1 MIRPTGSAA
10 RRGPVAAAVVAV
22 VLAAAGTTALA
33 AGLTGPS
40 GPPAP
45 TRTTAVAAPSAA
57 PSAVPSVRPVPLAAV
72 TPPPA
77 SPGSAAAAAQD
88 LDAKTLP
95 RRRPVR
101 IDIPSIDV
109 TSPPIV
115 ELGTAA
121 DGTLEVPVDFGV
133 AGWFRDGP
141 APGQFGPA
149 VIAGHVDSK
158 DGPGI
163 FYRLGA
169 LRRGALVTVTRD
181 DGTKA
186 QFVVDKVERY
196 AKDRFPTSAV
206 YGDTTHRA
214 ELRLITCGGDF
225 DTASGHYVDNVV
237 AYAHLL

>member
-22 VLAAAGTTALA
+22 VLAGAGTTALA

-40 GPPAP
+40 GPPSP
-45 TRTTAVAAPSAA
+45 SRTTAAAAPSATPV
-57 PSAVPSVRPVPLAAV
+57 PSAAA

-77 SPGSAAAAAQD
+77 VPGKAPAAAAAAQD

-101 IDIPSIDV
+101 LDIPSIGV
-109 TSPPIV
+109 ASPPLI
-115 ELGTAA
+115 ELGTEA
-121 DGTLEVPVDFGV
+121 DGSLEVPVDFGV
-133 AGWFRDGP
+133 AGWFAAGP
-141 APGQFGPA
+141 AAGQFGPA

-169 LRRGALVTVTRD
+169 LKKGALVTVTRD

-196 AKDRFPTSAV
+196 AKDRFPTAAV
-206 YGDTTHRA
+206 YGDTTHRS